1 VPHSYHSELILG
13 GARSGKSRHALAR
26 ARQSDGPVA
35 FVATAQALD
44 PEMRARIARHR
55 AERPPGFVTIEEPFD
70 VVAACRRLTGRHELA
85 LVDCLTLWVS
95 NQMLRGDTDGAIL
108 SAADELAGFMA
119 ERRLSLVV
127 VSNEVGEGVHPP
139 TELGVRFRD
148 VLGSVNQR
156 TAAAADGVTLMVAGI
171 PLAIKTPIPRSRPG
185 GSARAG
191 RRDCAPEAP

>member
-35 FVATAQALD
+35 FVATAQPFDA
-44 PEMRARIARHR
+44 EMRARIARHR
-55 AERPPGFVTIEEPFD
+55 AERPPGVVTIEEPFD
-70 VVAACRRLTGRHELA
+70 VVAACRRLTGRYELA

-95 NQMLRGDTDGAIL
+95 NRILRGDADGAIL
-108 SAADELAGFMA
+108 SAADALAGLMA
-119 ERRLSLVV
+119 ERRLSLVL

-139 TELGVRFRD
+139 TELGLRFRD

-156 TAAAADGVTLMVAGI
+156 AAAAADGVTLMVAGI
-171 PLAIKTPIPRSRPG
+171 PLAIKTPPPPVEAGRVRPG
-185 GSARAG
+185 GH
-191 RRDCAPEAP
+191 DCAPEAP